1 MPESFKVFVTPSICG
16 VILTAEGGMV
26 SKMQF
31 TLTMSEVLPRL
42 SRVRTQIILA
52 PSPLTSKLDPTPRVQ
67 VAPWSKEN
75 SQSKLGASTRH
86 MPMRVMPSVT
96 LKPVSVKVKTGAL
109 RVTGLGTSIGG
120 WGEDSATGSV
130 PGPDPPH
137 APKNKASAI
146 DEAEREMSF
155 FIHGIEI

>member
-1 MPESFKVFVTPSICG
+1 
-16 VILTAEGGMV
+16 
-26 SKMQF
+26 
-31 TLTMSEVLPRL
+31 
-42 SRVRTQIILA
+42 
-52 PSPLTSKLDPTPRVQ
+52 
-67 VAPWSKEN
+67 
-75 SQSKLGASTRH
+75 
-86 MPMRVMPSVT
+86 MRVMPSVT

-130 PGPDPPH
+130 PGPDPPQ

-155 FIHGIEI
+155 FIHGIEIKKFKNNSYTWCVNLTEFRKD